1 MEEKKLTGSE
11 RGTTRIK
18 AWSEFAAVVLAMILF
33 CSLSSFFHIR
43 LDLTEDNRYTL
54 SEQSKRILSGLRN
67 DVYIQVY
74 LAGEMPVQFK
84 KLRRSVGETLDEFRV
99 ASGRKIGFDF
109 INPSVEK
116 DASARNRIYESLLAK
131 GLNPVNIRASDEE
144 GGTSQRI
151 IFPGMI
157 VNYNGIEIPVNF
169 LKNNIALSPEQ
180 NLLNS
185 MEGLEYDI
193 IQTIATVTSDT
204 IYKVAFLEG
213 QGELGELDVADI
225 TLEMAKYFTVDRGAI
240 NGKPGIL
247 DNYSSVIIAGPEQS
261 FTEDDK
267 LVIDQYLMKGG
278 KVLWLY
284 EEVLVDEDSLAG
296 GETVALY
303 RPLNLEDQLFKYG
316 VRVNPSLV
324 QDLECMQLP
333 VRIVTGGSQQVVPV
347 PWLYYPLLNPS
358 PTHPLTRNLNRV
370 FGKYVNYI
378 DTVGLDPGVRKTIL
392 LSTSPFSR
400 TVNPPLLI
408 SLKEAE
414 QTPDGSQF
422 NKPSLP
428 VAVLLEGVFSSA
440 FRNRLVGNIT
450 KNPDFRLREESV
462 PTKMIVIADADIIR
476 NEIRR
481 EGNNESFLPLGQ
493 DRYTLQTFG
502 NREFLINCLNYLV
515 DDYGLMELRGRELK
529 LRLLDKSVIRE
540 SRFIIIL
547 INVAGPV
554 ILVVLA
560 GLIYTI
566 TRKRMYT
573 KPY

>member
-1 MEEKKLTGSE
+1 MEDKKLNISE
-11 RGTTRIK
+11 QNTSRIK
-18 AWSEFAAVVLAMILF
+18 AWVQFAMVAIAMIMICF
-33 CSLSSFFHIR
+33 LSSLIHLR
-43 LDLTEDNRYTL
+43 VDLTEDGRYTL
-54 SEQSKRILSGLRN
+54 SSQSKKILSGLEN

-74 LAGEMPVQFK
+74 LDGEMPVQFK

-99 ASGRKIGFDF
+99 ASGRRVDFDF
-109 INPSVEK
+109 INPSGAN
-116 DASARNRIYESLLAK
+116 DAANRNKLYESLLAK

-144 GGTSQRI
+144 GGSSQRI
-151 IFPGMI
+151 IFPGLI

-169 LKNNIALSPEQ
+169 LKNNIALAPEQ

-185 MEGLEYDI
+185 MEGFEYDL

-213 QGELGELDVADI
+213 HGELGEMEVADI
-225 TLEMAKYFTVDRGAI
+225 TLELAKYFTVDRGRI

-247 DNYSSVIIAGPEQS
+247 DNYSSVIIAGPQES
-261 FTEDDK
+261 FSEEDK
-267 LVIDQYLMKGG
+267 LVIDQYLMQGG
-278 KVLWLY
+278 KVLWLF
-284 EEVLVDEDSLAG
+284 EEVLVDQDSLAG
-296 GETVALY
+296 GETAALY

-316 VRVNPSLV
+316 IRVNPSVV

-333 VRIVTGGSQQVVPV
+333 VRIVTGGSQQIVPV

-358 PTHPLTRNLNRV
+358 PVHPVTRNLNRV

-378 DTVGLDPGVRKTIL
+378 DTVGLDPAVSKTIL
-392 LSTSPFSR
+392 LTTSPFSR
-400 TVNPPLLI
+400 TINPPLLI

-428 VAVLLEGVFSSA
+428 VAVLLEGVFRSA
-440 FRNRLVGNIT
+440 FRNRLVGNIM
-450 KNPDFRLREESV
+450 KDPGFRLMEESV
-462 PTKMIVIADADIIR
+462 PTRMIVVADADIIR

-481 EGNNESFLPLGQ
+481 EGTSETFLPLGQ
-493 DRYTLQTFG
+493 DRYTLETFG
-502 NREFLINCLNYLV
+502 NREFLVNCLNYLV

-529 LRLLDKSVIRE
+529 LRLLDKAVIRQ
-540 SRFIIIL
+540 SRFALLL
-547 INVAGPV
+547 INVTGPV

-560 GLIYTI
+560 GLIYGY
-566 TRKRMYT
+566 TRKRIYT
-573 KPY
+573 NPV